1 MWNSLIYLGAIVLA
15 RFTVC
20 AIQDQGMM
28 SVNDDVN
35 NNVLLNEYR
44 DIIRQYDDTK
54 KPTVYHFATH
64 ALCKHPTGKIQ
75 FFKALEHHLTDVPDR
90 LKIQFILDL
99 CDKRDGTLDE
109 WVKEIFDTDGDGY
122 ISKDERRNL

>member
-1 MWNSLIYLGAIVLA
+1 
-15 RFTVC
+15 
-20 AIQDQGMM
+20 MM